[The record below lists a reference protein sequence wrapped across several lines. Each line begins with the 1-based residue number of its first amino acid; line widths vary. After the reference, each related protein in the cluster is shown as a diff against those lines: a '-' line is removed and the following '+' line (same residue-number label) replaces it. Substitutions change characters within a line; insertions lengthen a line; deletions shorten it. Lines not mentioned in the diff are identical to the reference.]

1 VRAEHEREKAL
12 MDSKQFT
19 GATIDEVL
27 PQIREELG
35 EDAVILSTR
44 RVVRGGIGGFF
55 GREAVEVTAAAGELP
70 AEPAPQPDAVQN
82 RRSAVAPNGGER
94 TGAVEPAG
102 EEPEATPFSRALS
115 ARLAA
120 AQEAERALGAPPA
133 SPASAYARAGAHP
146 FAPGGE
152 DRQQAI
158 IAAAR
163 EAVRHARAQAAPA
176 LAALPPI
183 AEPVAPAEPP
193 AGAEPV
199 ARPEPFVPAPIPTP
213 PPAAEAPVPEPEP
226 VPAAPEPDPAPAPAA
241 EAPAP
246 EPEPVPAPEPPPPA
260 AEAPAP
266 AVEPAAEPPAAPS
279 EAPGALRALLAPA
292 PQPAE
297 AGATG
302 RVPAALRGVRAELLE
317 AGVAERYL
325 DPLLAGMAGAVLP
338 FAAPGADPRVLAR
351 EWLGSRLPVVRDWR
365 ARPKGHTIALVG
377 QNGVGKSSTACKLAG
392 RHAAAGLS
400 VGLIAAGPGP
410 HPVLEAHARA
420 LGLDAYLAED
430 AAALAAARTALAGLD
445 LVVIDTAGRSA
456 QDLAGV
462 EELAALLGPANPDE
476 VHLVLPVTS
485 ALADLGDLLRRF
497 RLTGVNRLIATK
509 LDETR
514 YLGNLVNF
522 PLRAAKPLAYV
533 ADGTEIPGAV
543 RPADAAEVA
552 ALLIR

>member
-1 VRAEHEREKAL
+1 

-55 GREAVEVTAAAGELP
+55 GREAVEVTASAGELP
-70 AEPAPQPDAVQN
+70 AELAPEPRAAQN
-82 RRSAVAPNGGER
+82 QRSAIAVNGADR
-94 TGAVEPAG
+94 VDAVEPAPA
-102 EEPEATPFSRALS
+102 EPEATPFSRALS

-120 AQEAERALGAPPA
+120 AKEAERALGAPPA
-133 SPASAYARAGAHP
+133 SPASAYARAGAAP

-193 AGAEPV
+193 AGVEPI
-199 ARPEPFVPAPIPTP
+199 AQPEPFVPAAV
-213 PPAAEAPVPEPEP
+213 PAPVAEAPAPEPELVPAPEPEP
-226 VPAAPEPDPAPAPAA
+226 APAPVA

-246 EPEPVPAPEPPPPA
+246 EPEPVPAPEPPAAVSETPA
-260 AEAPAP
+260 PAPAPETPAPVLDPAPEAPAP
-266 AVEPAAEPPAAPS
+266 LA
-279 EAPGALRALLAPA
+279 EAPGALRALLAPT

-302 RVPAALRGVRAELLE
+302 RVPAVLRGLRAELLE

-325 DPLLAGMAGAVLP
+325 DPLLAGMAGSVLP
-338 FAAPGADPRVLAR
+338 FAVPGADPRVLAR

-392 RHAAAGLS
+392 RYAAAGLS
-400 VGLIAAGPGP
+400 VGLIAAGHGP

-445 LVVIDTAGRSA
+445 LVVIDTAGSSA

-462 EELAALLGPANPDE
+462 EELAALLGPASPDE

-552 ALLIR
+552 ALLLR

>member
-1 VRAEHEREKAL
+1 V
-12 MDSKQFT
+12 
-19 GATIDEVL
+19 
-27 PQIREELG
+27 
-35 EDAVILSTR
+35 
-44 RVVRGGIGGFF
+44 
-55 GREAVEVTAAAGELP
+55 
-70 AEPAPQPDAVQN
+70 
-82 RRSAVAPNGGER
+82 
-94 TGAVEPAG
+94 
-102 EEPEATPFSRALS
+102 
-115 ARLAA
+115 
-120 AQEAERALGAPPA
+120 
-133 SPASAYARAGAHP
+133 
-146 FAPGGE
+146 
-152 DRQQAI
+152 
-158 IAAAR
+158 
-163 EAVRHARAQAAPA
+163 
-176 LAALPPI
+176 
-183 AEPVAPAEPP
+183 
-193 AGAEPV
+193 
-199 ARPEPFVPAPIPTP
+199 
-213 PPAAEAPVPEPEP
+213 
-226 VPAAPEPDPAPAPAA
+226 
-241 EAPAP
+241 
-246 EPEPVPAPEPPPPA
+246 
-260 AEAPAP
+260 
-266 AVEPAAEPPAAPS
+266 
-279 EAPGALRALLAPA
+279 
-292 PQPAE
+292 
-297 AGATG
+297 
-302 RVPAALRGVRAELLE
+302 
-317 AGVAERYL
+317 VAERYL

-462 EELAALLGPANPDE
+462 EDLAALLGPANPDE